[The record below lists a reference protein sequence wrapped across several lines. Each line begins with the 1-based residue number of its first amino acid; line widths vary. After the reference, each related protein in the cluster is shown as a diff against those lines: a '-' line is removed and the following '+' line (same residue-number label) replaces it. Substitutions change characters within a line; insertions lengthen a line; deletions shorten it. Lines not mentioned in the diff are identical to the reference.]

1 MKKVLALVLAV
12 IMVCTMAMAVTIGGI
27 GYDVKDGAV
36 TSNTYPVVPGGTK
49 FFVNMSK
56 AEDTVKNH
64 IYFDKDGKFVPSK
77 NEVSISYAAGSELV
91 AFSGWVK
98 LANVVDTDLSQGIV
112 KETCE
117 KNPASYQ
124 YQIALKNDFT
134 RTADGKSFDFA
145 ISKITFTATGWEP
158 VTLWKATD
166 ANAVDDKADVGYKVV
181 GVNASATK
189 GQIVSF
195 NTTPGAINKVLSIAE
210 TTDGTT
216 INSATLAIAGEFGYG
231 YTSTYANIY
240 AYATLNKGS
249 LVYVSAVDGLKT
261 FATGENGDEGYLGNN
276 VAVIRNVY
284 NMPMTGVLEQTEGAK
299 ATTVYNVYAKGMD
312 GKISS
317 VAATLKNGVLTF
329 NVPALSTVIITPDTL
344 TVTATVAGTTTE
356 TGTTTT
362 NPGTGANDV
371 VGVAAALAVV
381 ALVSGAAISLK
392 K

>member
-356 TGTTTT
+356 TGNTT

>member
-27 GYDVKDGAV
+27 GYDVEVGAV

-49 FFVNMSK
+49 FFVDMSK

-91 AFSGWVK
+91 ASAGWVK
-98 LANVVDTDLSQGIV
+98 LASNVATDLDKGIV
-112 KETCE
+112 QETCA
-117 KNPASYQ
+117 NPASYQ

-166 ANAVDDKADVGYKVV
+166 ANSVDDKVDVGYRVV
-181 GVNASATK
+181 GVNASAKK
-189 GQIVSF
+189 GQIIAF
-195 NTTPGAINKVLSIAE
+195 NTTAGAINKILSIAE

-231 YTSTYANIY
+231 YTSTYASIY
-240 AYATLNKGS
+240 AYTTLNKGS
-249 LVYVSAVDGLKT
+249 LTYVSAVDGLKT

-312 GKISS
+312 GKVSS

-329 NVPALSTVIITPDTL
+329 NVPALSTVIVTPDTL
-344 TVTATVAGTTTE
+344 TVTATISGTSTS
-356 TGTTTT
+356 TGTTT

>member
-231 YTSTYANIY
+231 YTSTYASIY
-240 AYATLNKGS
+240 AYTTLNKGS
-249 LVYVSAVDGLKT
+249 LTYVSAVDGLKT

-356 TGTTTT
+356 TGTTT

>member
-284 NMPMTGVLEQTEGAK
+284 NMTMTGVLEQTEGAK

-356 TGTTTT
+356 TGTTT

>member
-1 MKKVLALVLAV
+1 MKKVLALVLDV

-356 TGTTTT
+356 TGTTT

>member
-12 IMVCTMAMAVTIGGI
+12 VMVCTMAMAVTIGGI

-356 TGTTTT
+356 TGTTT
-362 NPGTGANDV
+362 NPGTGANDI

>member
-356 TGTTTT
+356 TGTTT